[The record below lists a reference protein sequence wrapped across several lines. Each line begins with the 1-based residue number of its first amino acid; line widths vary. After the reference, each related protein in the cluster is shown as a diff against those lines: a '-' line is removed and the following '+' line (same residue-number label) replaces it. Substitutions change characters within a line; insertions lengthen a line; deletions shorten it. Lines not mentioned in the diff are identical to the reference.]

1 MYIFISED
9 KDLSQM
15 NKSNKRKTPK
25 MSTYTIA
32 LAVLSSDYTPV
43 IRQTGKRNVSVV
55 SGYYPNYPIE
65 RMLNTTT
72 KFLSFF
78 EKYFNN
84 TDDLPKVDNLQAIA
98 GAYGAMENWGLIV
111 YFGDHNYD
119 LLIGHEVAHYW
130 IGNKVTCSNWNE

>member
-1 MYIFISED
+1 MDNNSDYVWDIYE
-9 KDLSQM
+9 
-15 NKSNKRKTPK
+15 KTPK

-43 IRQTGKRNVSVV
+43 IRRTGKRNVSVV
-55 SGYYPNYPIE
+55 SGYYRNRTIE

-72 KFLSFF
+72 KFFSFF

-111 YFGDHNYD
+111 YFGSNTGD

-130 IGNKVTCSNWNE
+130 AGNKVTCSNWNE